1 MVAALVSAAAW
12 QPDYLGDGFEMR
24 YVDHADDYSGPVR
37 STVVRLRADS
47 SCGRAVL
54 YVHGYNDYFFQ
65 ADMAR
70 RFAERGYDFYAVD
83 LRKYGRSLLPEQT
96 PFQVHDMREY
106 YADIDS
112 ALAIIK
118 ADGVADIVLM
128 GHSTGGLTTSL
139 FMAEQPDSSVT
150 ALVLNSPFLDWNQSG
165 FQEKF
170 LIPLVRFVSPLMK
183 GTKIPQGSSTVY
195 SHSLLKQYGG
205 EWEYRTDWKMEI
217 SPAVEASWIAAIDK
231 GHSRVRKARINVP
244 VLLMHSDS
252 TVAASDAVD
261 AYSRKDA
268 VLDVVDISRYGR
280 RLGPDVAELTIAD
293 GLHDLV
299 LSRPAV
305 REALYDSIFAW
316 LSRH

>member
-1 MVAALVSAAAW
+1 MAAALVSAASW
-12 QPDYLGDGFEMR
+12 QPDHLGGGFEMR
-24 YVDHADDYSGPVR
+24 HVDHAADYSGPVR

-47 SCGRAVL
+47 ACGRAVL

-65 ADMAR
+65 AEMAQ
-70 RFAERGYDFYAVD
+70 RFVARGYDFYAVD
-83 LRKYGRSLLPEQT
+83 LRKYGRSLLPGQT

-112 ALAIIK
+112 AIAIIK

-139 FMAEQPDSSVT
+139 YMAEQPDTAVT

-165 FQEKF
+165 FQEKV

-183 GTKIPQGSSTVY
+183 GTKIPQGSSTAY

-231 GHSRVRKARINVP
+231 GHARVHKARIDVP

-252 TVAASDAVD
+252 TVTSTDSPD

-268 VLDVVDISRYGR
+268 VLDVADISRYGR
-280 RLGPDVAELTIAD
+280 SLGPDVAELIVAD

-299 LSRPAV
+299 LSSPSV
-305 REALYDSIFAW
+305 RYPLYDSIFAW

>member
-1 MVAALVSAAAW
+1 MAAALVSAASW
-12 QPDYLGDGFEMR
+12 QPDHLGGGFEMR
-24 YVDHADDYSGPVR
+24 HVDHAADYSGPVR

-47 SCGRAVL
+47 ACGRAVL

-65 ADMAR
+65 AEMAQ
-70 RFAERGYDFYAVD
+70 RFVARGYDFYAVD
-83 LRKYGRSLLPEQT
+83 LRKYGRSLLPGQT

-112 ALAIIK
+112 AIAIIK

-139 FMAEQPDSSVT
+139 YMAEQPDTAVT

-165 FQEKF
+165 FQENV

-183 GTKIPQGSSTVY
+183 GTKIPQGSSTAY

-231 GHSRVRKARINVP
+231 GHARVHKARIDVP

-252 TVAASDAVD
+252 TVTSTDSPD

-268 VLDVVDISRYGR
+268 VLDVADISRYGR
-280 RLGPDVAELTIAD
+280 SLGPDVAELIVAD

-299 LSRPAV
+299 LSSPSV
-305 REALYDSIFAW
+305 RYPLYDSIFAW
-316 LSRH
+316 LSCH